1 MDLLKYVSKRQI
13 RTIKNISSNEMRSLN
28 LCSKK
33 KILLASL
40 FTGLVGG
47 DRFLLGHCKRGIL
60 KVTLFLALFIAIV
73 TTVGIITGRVMEV
86 TSQMHGPISV
96 TWEDNVRIAGES
108 IVNTLYGLLIA
119 AGCYIVFV
127 IVDAVLCY
135 RYCIRENYRKILLA
149 TKDKNGYGV

>member
-13 RTIKNISSNEMRSLN
+13 RTIKNVSSNEISSLD

-33 KILLASL
+33 KIMLTSL

-60 KVTLFLALFIAIV
+60 KVALFLALFIAIV
-73 TTVGIITGRVMEV
+73 TTVGIMTGRVMEV

-108 IVNTLYGLLIA
+108 IVNTLHGLLIA
-119 AGCYIVFV
+119 TGCYVLFV

-135 RYCIRENYRKILLA
+135 RYCIKNNYMKIISA
-149 TKDKNGYGV
+149 AKDNIQLF